1 MNVRQVAEHI
11 QSYADGGT
19 GFAVQASGSTYR
31 MMHWDAMVQ
40 DGGQGSADIVLANLF
55 GTVVAGQL
63 TQLNQGEAVFVVEQQ
78 ADGARLGVGVVQPD

>member
-31 MMHWDAMVQ
+31 MMHWEAMVQ
-40 DGGQGSADIVLANLF
+40 HGGQGSADIVLANIA
-55 GTVVAGQL
+55 GTIVGDQITWL
-63 TQLNQGEAVFVVEQQ
+63 DQEQVFLVQEQ
-78 ADGARLGVGVVQPD
+78 ADGTRVGVGVNPAAV